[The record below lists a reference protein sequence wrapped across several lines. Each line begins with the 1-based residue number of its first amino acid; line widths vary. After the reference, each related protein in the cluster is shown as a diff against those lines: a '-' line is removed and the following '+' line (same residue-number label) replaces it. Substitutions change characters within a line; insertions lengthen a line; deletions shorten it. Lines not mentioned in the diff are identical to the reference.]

1 MALSAQ
7 AAGVIQAM
15 GELGVPDFA
24 DCDVPTARAVAEGFI
39 QMQRP
44 GADVADVV
52 DVLIPGPGGDIPARV
67 YVGQNCANGPV
78 IMYFHGGGWV
88 VGNLGIVD
96 QPCRD
101 LANANAAVVV
111 SVDYRLAPEH
121 KFPAAPEDCYA
132 ATTWAAEHAAEFG
145 GDASKLVVCGDSAG
159 GNLSAVV
166 SIMARDNGGP
176 QIAAQWLIYPVT
188 DAAPGTPFASY
199 VENASDYT
207 LTAASMNW
215 FWEHYTSTEADN
227 ANPLAAPLKAPSLA
241 GLPPAFVAVAQYDP
255 LRDEGIAFAEAL
267 KGAGG
272 AVVLKNYDDQPH
284 GFFWMSGA
292 ISEGYDALLADMTA
306 HGKDVL

>member
-1 MALSAQ
+1 MALSEQ
-7 AAGVIQAM
+7 AAGVIAGM
-15 GELGVPDFA
+15 AEMGVPDFA
-24 DCDVPTARAVAEGFI
+24 ECDVPTARAVAEGFI
-39 QMQRP
+39 QLQQP
-44 GADVADVV
+44 GAEVADVQ

-67 YVGQNCANGPV
+67 YVGQGCANGPV

-111 SVDYRLAPEH
+111 SVDYRLSPEH

-132 ATTWAAEHAAEFG
+132 ATKWAAEHAGDFG

-166 SIMARDNGGP
+166 AIMARDAGTP

-188 DAAPGTPFASY
+188 AAATDSPFASY
-199 VENASDYT
+199 VENGTDYT
-207 LTAASMNW
+207 LTAASMKW
-215 FWEHYTSTEADN
+215 FWGHYMAGDSEN
-227 ANPLAAPLKAPSLA
+227 ENPLAAPLKAPSLA

-267 KGAGG
+267 EAAGG

-292 ISEGYDALLADMTA
+292 ISDGYNALLSDMVT
-306 HGKDVL
+306 HGKSVL